1 MTANQRTEALPIGAP
16 AFSLERL
23 GVVMSPLAG
32 EPTEALGVLNPAT
45 ARRGAEVYLFPRLVA
60 EGNYSRIGRARV
72 IFDAAGIP
80 VDVERLGV
88 VLEPQEAWGLH
99 AGGGGVEDP
108 RITYMPRLSRWI
120 MTYVAYGPFGPRIGL
135 ATSADLE
142 RWDRLGPVSSEGPVL
157 ANPRL
162 SFTGTR
168 RTSGTVPATRDASG
182 TREPRHPV
190 AGAGRRSPETWMT
203 DSRPID
209 IVVLAKQVPDTHNIT
224 GDVMTKDGTMNR
236 GALSAIFNPED
247 LNALE
252 MALQI
257 KDRHGGTVTVITM
270 GPPKA
275 ANILRESLWR
285 GADRVVLL
293 TDRRFA
299 GADTLATSLVLQKAI
314 EKIGR
319 YDLILAGRQAIDGD
333 TAQVGP
339 QTAEKLGIPQI
350 TYAESV
356 LEIADGRITAQ
367 RALDSGSEI
376 VRCQMPC
383 LLTVVGSANT
393 PRPPSVRRQIARKLA
408 ATSGEYAE
416 LRKQWPEFET
426 DAALEEYLSAH
437 DLKIP
442 VWTADDIGATAEHI
456 GLAGS
461 PTQVHRINFVVLE
474 STESKTVQPT
484 PEAIAAMVA
493 ELVHEYIVG

>member
-1 MTANQRTEALPIGAP
+1 
-16 AFSLERL
+16 
-23 GVVMSPLAG
+23 
-32 EPTEALGVLNPAT
+32 
-45 ARRGAEVYLFPRLVA
+45 
-60 EGNYSRIGRARV
+60 
-72 IFDAAGIP
+72 
-80 VDVERLGV
+80 
-88 VLEPQEAWGLH
+88 
-99 AGGGGVEDP
+99 
-108 RITYMPRLSRWI
+108 
-120 MTYVAYGPFGPRIGL
+120 
-135 ATSADLE
+135 
-142 RWDRLGPVSSEGPVL
+142 
-157 ANPRL
+157 
-162 SFTGTR
+162 
-168 RTSGTVPATRDASG
+168 
-182 TREPRHPV
+182 
-190 AGAGRRSPETWMT
+190 MT

-209 IVVLAKQVPDTHNIT
+209 SVVLAKQVPDTHNIT
-224 GDVMTKDGTMNR
+224 GDAMTKDGTMNR
-236 GALSAIFNPED
+236 NALSAIFNPED

-252 MALQI
+252 MAIQI
-257 KDRHGGTVTVITM
+257 RERHGGTVTVISM

-275 ANILRESLWR
+275 AGILREALWR
-285 GADRVVLL
+285 GADKVVLL
-293 TDRRFA
+293 TDKRFA

-319 YDLILAGRQAIDGD
+319 YDLVLAGRQAIDGD

-393 PRPPSVRRQIARKLA
+393 PRPPSVRRQIAGKLA
-408 ATSGEYAE
+408 AIPGEYAA
-416 LRKQWPEFET
+416 LRTRWPEFET
-426 DAALEEYLSAH
+426 DAALEGYLDAH

-442 VWTADDIGATAEHI
+442 VWTADDIGASTEVI

-461 PTQVHRINFVVLE
+461 PTQVHKINFVVLE
-474 STESKTVQPT
+474 STESKTVPPT